1 MDDAIKQHVNQ
12 STVESL
18 LYTLYWL
25 AFFSLALPMVSYLII
40 FLSGGGGLLLNNLT
54 HLEQLES
61 NPGLVFIST
70 FLTAVLTLPFLKPT
84 LDTQNK
90 SEVIGRLAIEKV
102 ALFPLII
109 TVLLTAAYV
118 LMEQWLFGFMEVALP
133 DFMLDVKAQT
143 NSLLDKIMLF
153 LAAVLIGP
161 IFEEIVF
168 RGVAFY
174 RLKKNALGASGA
186 IIIPS
191 IMFTLIHG
199 QYDQV
204 EVYISLFVFSCLV
217 GLIRHLSGNLW
228 YCIIVHMICN
238 LLALGEIIW

>member
-25 AFFSLALPMVSYLII
+25 AFFSLALPMASYLII

-90 SEVIGRLAIEKV
+90 SEVIGRLAIENV

-118 LMEQWLFGFMEVALP
+118 LLEQWFFGFMEVALP
-133 DFMLDVKAQT
+133 DFMLDFKAQT

-153 LAAVLIGP
+153 LAVVFIGP
-161 IFEEIVF
+161 IFEEVVF

-174 RLKKNALGASGA
+174 RLKKTALGVSGA

-191 IMFTLIHG
+191 IMFALIHG

>member
-1 MDDAIKQHVNQ
+1 MDDAIKQQVNQ

-25 AFFSLALPMVSYLII
+25 AFFSLALPMASYLII
-40 FLSGGGGLLLNNLT
+40 FLSGGGALLLNDIT
-54 HLEQLES
+54 HLEQLDS

-70 FLTAVLTLPFLKPT
+70 FLTAVLTLPFLKST
-84 LDTQNK
+84 LDAQNK

-118 LMEQWLFGFMEVALP
+118 LLEQWLFGFMEVALP
-133 DFMLDVKAQT
+133 GFMLEVEAQT
-143 NSLLDKIMLF
+143 NSLLAKIMLF
-153 LAAVLIGP
+153 LAAVFIGP
-161 IFEEIVF
+161 IFEEVVF

-174 RLKKNALGASGA
+174 RLKKTVLGAIGA

-191 IMFTLIHG
+191 IVFTLLHG

-204 EVYISLFVFSCLV
+204 EIFISLFVFSCLM

-228 YCIIVHMICN
+228 YCIIAHMICN